1 MNIGKAVSEI
11 KKTFPSVTISRLR
24 FLEKEKLIK
33 PKRTKGGT
41 RVYSQKDLNII
52 LKILDLQEN
61 QFYSLKAIK
70 NNPNLLSSTS
80 NKNIKINEYS
90 KHDALKKS
98 GLSQK
103 YLDDLIEFKFEINK
117 NIYSQNDVD
126 RLSAFAY
133 FYNLGLTAKNFT
145 IIKTLSDRGLGFF
158 DTMST
163 SIVDIKEE
171 DIELSIKYFTIIVGS
186 YILEDL

>member
-1 MNIGKAVSEI
+1 MNIGEAVNNI
-11 KKTFPSVTISRLR
+11 KKTYPSVSISRLR
-24 FLEKEKLIK
+24 FLEKENLIK

-41 RVYSQKDLNII
+41 RIYSEKDINTI

-70 NNPNLLSSTS
+70 NNPNLILNSS

-98 GLSQK
+98 GLSSK
-103 YLDDLIEFKFEINK
+103 NFNDLIEFKFEINK
-117 NIYSQNDVD
+117 DKYSQNDVD
-126 RLSAFAY
+126 RLSAFAF
-133 FYNLGLTAKNFT
+133 FYNLGLTAKNFS
-145 IIKTLSDRGLGFF
+145 IMKSLADRGLGFF
-158 DTMST
+158 DTMNT
-163 SIVDIKEE
+163 ANFEINKE
-171 DIELSIKYFTIIVGS
+171 DLELSIKYFTLIVGS

>member
-1 MNIGKAVSEI
+1 MNIGKAVNEI
-11 KKTFPSVTISRLR
+11 KKTYPSVTISRLR

-33 PKRTKGGT
+33 PKRSKGGT
-41 RVYSQKDLNII
+41 RVFSQKDLNII

-70 NNPNLLSSTS
+70 NNPNLLSSTT

-158 DTMST
+158 DTMNT

>member
-33 PKRTKGGT
+33 PKRSKGGT
-41 RVYSQKDLNII
+41 RVFSQKDLNII

>member
-1 MNIGKAVSEI
+1 MNIGEAVNNI
-11 KKTFPSVTISRLR
+11 KKTYPSVSISRLR
-24 FLEKEKLIK
+24 FLEKENLIK

-41 RVYSQKDLNII
+41 RIYSEKDINTI

-70 NNPNLLSSTS
+70 NNPNLILNSS

-98 GLSQK
+98 GLSSK
-103 YLDDLIEFKFEINK
+103 NFNDLIEFKFEINK
-117 NIYSQNDVD
+117 DKYSQNDVD
-126 RLSAFAY
+126 RLSAFAF
-133 FYNLGLTAKNFT
+133 FYNLGLTAKNFS
-145 IIKTLSDRGLGFF
+145 IRKSLADRGLGFF
-158 DTMST
+158 DTMNT
-163 SIVDIKEE
+163 ANFEINKE
-171 DIELSIKYFTIIVGS
+171 DLELSIQYFTLIVGS

>member
-1 MNIGKAVSEI
+1 MNIGAAVNNI
-11 KKTFPSVTISRLR
+11 KKTYPSVSISRLR
-24 FLEKEKLIK
+24 FLEKENLIK

-41 RVYSQKDLNII
+41 RIYSEKDINTI

-70 NNPNLLSSTS
+70 NNPNLILNSS

-98 GLSQK
+98 GLSSK
-103 YLDDLIEFKFEINK
+103 NFNDLIEFKFEINK
-117 NIYSQNDVD
+117 DKYSQNDVD
-126 RLSAFAY
+126 RLSAFAF
-133 FYNLGLTAKNFT
+133 FYNLGLTAKNFS
-145 IIKTLSDRGLGFF
+145 IMKSLADRGLGFF
-158 DTMST
+158 DTMNT
-163 SIVDIKEE
+163 ANFEINKE
-171 DIELSIKYFTIIVGS
+171 DLELSIQYFTLIVGS

>member
-1 MNIGKAVSEI
+1 MNIGEAVKII
-11 KKTFPSVTISRLR
+11 KKTYPSVSISRLR
-24 FLEKEKLIK
+24 FLEKENLLK
-33 PKRTKGGT
+33 PKRSKGGT
-41 RVYSQKDLNII
+41 RVYSDKDINII

-70 NNPNLLSSTS
+70 NNPSLISNST
-80 NKNIKINEYS
+80 NKNIKITEYS

-98 GLSQK
+98 GLSEK
-103 YLDDLIEFKFEINK
+103 SFKDLLDFKFEIDK
-117 NIYSQNDVD
+117 KIYSQNDVE

-145 IIKTLSDRGLGFF
+145 IMKSLADRGLGFF
-158 DTMST
+158 DTLNTASVE
-163 SIVDIKEE
+163 INKE
-171 DIELSIKYFTIIVGS
+171 DLELSVKYFTLIVGS

>member
-1 MNIGKAVSEI
+1 MNIGKAVSLI
-11 KKTFPSVTISRLR
+11 KKSYPSVTISRIR
-24 FLEKEKLIK
+24 FLEKENLIN
-33 PKRTKGGT
+33 PKRSKGGT
-41 RVYSQKDLNII
+41 RIFSKKDINTI

-70 NNPNLLSSTS
+70 NNKNLLSSST
-80 NKNIKINEYS
+80 NKNIEINEYS

-98 GLSQK
+98 GLSK
-103 YLDDLIEFKFEINK
+103 SNLEDLIEFKFEKSK
-117 NIYSQNDVD
+117 NIYSQNDIE

-145 IIKTLSDRGLGFF
+145 VIKTLADRGLGFF
-158 DTMST
+158 DTMNT
-163 SIVDIKEE
+163 SLVDINDE
-171 DIELSIKYFTIIVGS
+171 DIELSIKYFTVIVGS

>member
-33 PKRTKGGT
+33 PKRSKGGT
-41 RVYSQKDLNII
+41 RVFSQKDLEVI

-70 NNPNLLSSTS
+70 NNPNLLSSTT

>member
-1 MNIGKAVSEI
+1 MNIGKAVNEI

-33 PKRTKGGT
+33 PKRSKGGT
-41 RVYSQKDLNII
+41 RVFSQKDLNII

-158 DTMST
+158 DTMNT

>member
-1 MNIGKAVSEI
+1 MNIGEAVKNI
-11 KKTFPSVTISRLR
+11 RKTYPSVSISRLR
-24 FLEKEKLIK
+24 FLEKENLIK

-41 RVYSQKDLNII
+41 RIYSEKDIKTI

-61 QFYSLKAIK
+61 QFFSLKAIK
-70 NNPNLLSSTS
+70 NNPNLILNSS

-98 GLSQK
+98 GLSVK
-103 YLDDLIEFKFEINK
+103 NFDDLLEYKFEK
-117 NIYSQNDVD
+117 DKDKYSQNDVE
-126 RLSAFAY
+126 RLSAFAF

-145 IIKTLSDRGLGFF
+145 IMKSLSDRGLGFF
-158 DTMST
+158 DTMNT
-163 SIVDIKEE
+163 ANFEINKE
-171 DIELSIKYFTIIVGS
+171 DLELSIKYFTLIVGS

>member
-1 MNIGKAVSEI
+1 MNIGEAVNEI
-11 KKTFPSVTISRLR
+11 KKTYPSVTISRLR

-33 PKRTKGGT
+33 PKRSKGGT
-41 RVYSQKDLNII
+41 RVFSQKDLNII

-158 DTMST
+158 DTMNT

>member
-1 MNIGKAVSEI
+1 MNIGEAVNNI
-11 KKTFPSVTISRLR
+11 KKTYPSVSISRLR
-24 FLEKEKLIK
+24 FLEKENLIK

-41 RVYSQKDLNII
+41 RIYSEKDINTI

-70 NNPNLLSSTS
+70 NNPNLILNSS

-98 GLSQK
+98 GLSSK
-103 YLDDLIEFKFEINK
+103 NFNDLIEFKFETNK
-117 NIYSQNDVD
+117 DKYSQNDVD

-133 FYNLGLTAKNFT
+133 FYNLGLTAKNFS
-145 IIKTLSDRGLGFF
+145 IMKSLADRGLGFF
-158 DTMST
+158 DTMNT
-163 SIVDIKEE
+163 ANFEINKE
-171 DIELSIKYFTIIVGS
+171 DLELSIKYFTLIVGS

>member
-1 MNIGKAVSEI
+1 MNIGEAVNNI
-11 KKTFPSVTISRLR
+11 KKTYPSVSISRLR
-24 FLEKEKLIK
+24 FLEKENLIK

-41 RVYSQKDLNII
+41 RIYSEKDINTI

-70 NNPNLLSSTS
+70 NNPNLILNSS

-98 GLSQK
+98 GLSSK
-103 YLDDLIEFKFEINK
+103 NFNDLIEFKFEINK
-117 NIYSQNDVD
+117 DKYSQNDVD
-126 RLSAFAY
+126 RLSAFAF
-133 FYNLGLTAKNFT
+133 FYNLGLTAKNFS
-145 IIKTLSDRGLGFF
+145 IMKSLADRGLGFF
-158 DTMST
+158 DTMNT
-163 SIVDIKEE
+163 ANFEINKE
-171 DIELSIKYFTIIVGS
+171 DLELSIQYFTLIVGS